1 MRYDPSQS
9 VKTGYLGNC
18 LFQFAWETWGIF
30 SCQSWGCYLPA
41 TPWFL
46 RVCGRLVWEW
56 SLVLLLCL
64 VLSPPGQEFLCS
76 FTRPGWPDLY
86 LQLPHVH
93 KQLIF
98 LSVSLIYFAFYFL
111 VHIYC
116 WHSLKMLAT
125 WASSLACSGLHRQVP
140 MAALFQPGKLKSKL
154 SCAQLTCG
162 VIPLSPNLNCYLI
175 HLNLSCSF

>member
-1 MRYDPSQS
+1 MCCCCALYSPL
-9 VKTGYLGNC
+9 LGRN
-18 LFQFAWETWGIF
+18 F
-30 SCQSWGCYLPA
+30 SAAL
-41 TPWFL
+41 
-46 RVCGRLVWEW
+46 
-56 SLVLLLCL
+56 
-64 VLSPPGQEFLCS
+64 
-76 FTRPGWPDLY
+76 PDLDGLTY
-86 LQLPHVH
+86 IYQLPHVH

-162 VIPLSPNLNCYLI
+162 VIPLSPNLLPYTFKLKLQLLTSDI
-175 HLNLSCSF
+175 